1 MKTYRKRIADSLLS
15 DLLASSGAV
24 LIEGPKWCGKTTTA
38 EQAASSIVCVDEPKE
53 KARNVLLAKTAP
65 EVLLDGPR
73 PRLLDEW
80 QIAPE
85 LWDAV
90 RYAVDH
96 ESGFGHFVLTGSAVP
111 PDSGAMSHSG
121 TGRFAWLKMRPM
133 SLWESGESSG
143 EISLSS
149 LFDGSAPAAAKAAVR
164 ALRDVAAIVCR
175 GGWPQALELPARLA
189 SNPARRYVDAVA
201 KRDASRADGVERD
214 EFRVR
219 RLLRSYARLQGSQ
232 AAVSAIR
239 KDLAA
244 NEMASFDDDT
254 IHSYL
259 KALRKIFVVEDMP
272 AWSPNLRN
280 KDAIRISDTRYFVD
294 PSIGAAALGVGP
306 DDLMNDL
313 PTFGLFFETMAVRDL
328 RVYMEA
334 LDGETLH
341 YRDKTGLECDAVLH
355 RRDGRYA
362 LVEIKLGGDALIEEG
377 VRSLEALA
385 GLIAAKKKPQP
396 SFRMV
401 LTATGGIAYRRPDG
415 VFVCPLSAL
424 RP

>member
-1 MKTYRKRIADSLLS
+1 MNTYRKRIADGLLS
-15 DLLASSGAV
+15 DLLASSGVV

-38 EQAASSIVCVDEPKE
+38 EQAAASIVYVDEPKKKE
-53 KARNVLLAKTAP
+53 RNVLLAKTAP
-65 EVLLDGPR
+65 DVLLDGPR

-90 RYAVDH
+90 RFEVDH
-96 ESGFGHFVLTGSAVP
+96 ESGFGLFVLTGSAVP
-111 PDSGAMSHSG
+111 PDSGAISHSG

-143 EISLSS
+143 EVSLSAM
-149 LFDGSAPAAAKAAVR
+149 FDGEAPSAAKAAER
-164 ALRDVAAIVCR
+164 PLRDVAAIVCR
-175 GGWPQALELPARLA
+175 GGWPQALDLPARLA
-189 SNPARRYVDAVA
+189 FNPARRYVDAVA
-201 KRDASRADGVERD
+201 KRDVSRADGVERD

-232 AAVSAIR
+232 AAVSVIR

-244 NEMASFDDDT
+244 NEMSSFDEDT

-280 KDAIRISDTRYFVD
+280 KDAIRTSDTRYFVD

-362 LVEIKLGGDALIEEG
+362 LVEVKLGGDSLIEDG
-377 VRSLEALA
+377 VRSLDALA
-385 GLIAAKKKPQP
+385 SLIAAKKMPQP

-401 LTATGGIAYRRPDG
+401 LTAAGDIAYRRPDG